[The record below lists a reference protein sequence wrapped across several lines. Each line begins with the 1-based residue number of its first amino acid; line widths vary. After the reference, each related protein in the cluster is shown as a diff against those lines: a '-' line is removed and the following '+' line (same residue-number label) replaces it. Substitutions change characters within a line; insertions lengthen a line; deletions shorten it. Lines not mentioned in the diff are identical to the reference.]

1 MLLRLLL
8 SRLDLGDQIYNKIL
22 LKIFKFQV
30 GKPGAPLEYCGGKKK
45 LNVFCILCFVGT
57 QKFTSMDVQPKKKK
71 KKICCVDKRAAMRTG
86 EENFASRI
94 AQKRK
99 YMSSSE
105 QMLESLSGD

>member
-71 KKICCVDKRAAMRTG
+71 KKRSAV
-86 EENFASRI
+86 
-94 AQKRK
+94 
-99 YMSSSE
+99 
-105 QMLESLSGD
+105 